1 MGRGSLRAR
10 SGGLLA
16 LPQLCFRL
24 TPAAP
29 GLAEVPPV
37 SWAHV
42 GLLCARQALVHSC
55 VWITFLYAHIIGAA
69 ACSHGLSPPRGHED
83 RPPATATALGGGP
96 RHPHP
101 RLQFWSEAG
110 ARV

>member
-55 VWITFLYAHIIGAA
+55 VWITFLYTIASVENLRSRVMIEPEVSNSQLTSCTHEPSSCA
-69 ACSHGLSPPRGHED
+69 SGL
-83 RPPATATALGGGP
+83 LY
-96 RHPHP
+96 
-101 RLQFWSEAG
+101 QWSQ
-110 ARV
+110 R